1 MKPIL
6 EQLGILGDSLVL
18 RRNPDE
24 LWICPDK
31 PMWPQRGTKDQPLCV
46 SGTAGFDLIFNST
59 RGTRLFLHDGEY
71 FTKGWQ
77 EHLQRSVDNDV
88 EMYGQGKGR
97 TIIRHDYDNEDA
109 PLTDYGGEIGN
120 VKRPDGAVFRIGVE
134 HAGISANARI
144 EDMTISADP
153 GRSMTTVG
161 VRVFG
166 RLIMRNVRVEGVW
179 GCYDPHP
186 TDGLRHEAFAISAVG
201 PNAGSLVEGCE
212 VVCGAEYAY
221 GNGITI
227 GHLPNFTGMTQPRPS
242 KIVRCHVDG
251 LKGNHCGFTASS
263 NAIIESCS
271 SRGTTHGIYQ
281 DTAGMRNVSA
291 RNCHFEV
298 HWAGFRFHSHNEREL
313 YEGFTADDCT
323 VWFNLLGDNRDC
335 ILFATTHTGLPAKF
349 SGFDVRARA
358 LNTPGNFY
366 ALSTSLPKTHFEYN
380 LRPTP
385 DGIINRP
392 YWDGVPRSMAHEC
405 VALRG
410 WNPTPK

>member
-1 MKPIL
+1 VKPIL
-6 EQLGILGDSLVL
+6 EQLGDVGVALASKRIRSEVWLC
-18 RRNPDE
+18 DE
-24 LWICPDK
+24 SGS
-31 PMWPQRGTKDQPLCV
+31 WPQRGTKEQPICATSRDMFDACYDV
-46 SGTAGFDLIFNST
+46 SLGRKLI
-59 RGTRLFLHDGEY
+59 LHEGEY
-71 FTKGWQ
+71 KTKGWSAHQ
-77 EHLQRSVDNDV
+77 QFQHADV
-88 EMYGQGKGR
+88 EMYGQGKSR
-97 TIIRHDYDNEDA
+97 TVIRHDYDNEDA
-109 PLTDYGGEIGN
+109 PLTDYGGEIGR

-134 HAGISANARI
+134 HLGISANARI
-144 EDMTISADP
+144 EDLTISTDP

-161 VRVFG
+161 VRVLG
-166 RLIMRNVRVEGVW
+166 QLIMRNVRVEGVW
-179 GCYDPHP
+179 GCYDQHP
-186 TDGLRHEAFAISAVG
+186 VDNLRHEAFSISAVG
-201 PNAGSLVEGCE
+201 PNAGSLIEDCE
-212 VVCGAEYAY
+212 VVYGAEYAY

-227 GHLPNFTGMTQPRPS
+227 GHLPNFTGMPQPKPS

-251 LKGNHCGFTASS
+251 IRGNHCGFTASS
-263 NAIIESCS
+263 NTIIESCS

-313 YEGFTADDCT
+313 YEGFTSDDCT
-323 VWFNLLGDNRDC
+323 VWFNLLGNNRDC
-335 ILFATTHTGLPAKF
+335 ILFATTHTGIPAKF

-385 DGIINRP
+385 DGLINRP
-392 YWDGVPRSMAHEC
+392 YWDGVPKSMAQEC